1 MATRQGFSEKSK
13 MATITITP
21 DEALVDEKVVINVTG
36 LEKHQLVT
44 LHASLT
50 HDKKTFASC
59 ASYVADD
66 TGTVSSERD
75 TSVQGTYTGVEPMG
89 LFWSMVP
96 TRGQRRGTRLSQK
109 NISVP
114 LEVKISVYGGHWTLD
129 HLSEQQ
135 NMATMAETR
144 CLRWY
149 KNKSVT
155 AHPVKVGRIRGT
167 LFLPPGGRSLPG
179 VIDLFGAI
187 GGLVEYRA
195 ALLASRGFVTLALA
209 FMGYDDL
216 PDVPPSDLG
225 YFQEAVDWLSCQPR
239 VQSGG
244 VGVIGVSKGG
254 EIGLTMAAYIPKVK
268 AVVNINGPTFYM
280 LPSVRHADDK
290 RYEDVDVDLTLV
302 QYVEDCVVLRG
313 THYTFIETHFFVLKI
328 WNGDAKVL
336 SVIGGDDQCL
346 DTVIHQRLLD
356 KMPSNK
362 KSNME
367 ILKYPGAGHLI
378 EPPYMPLC
386 RSSYNNTMMSIF
398 MWGGEPKSHAIAQED
413 SWKRIQ
419 EFFHKHL
426 QTGNEQTVV
435 IQSKL

>member
-1 MATRQGFSEKSK
+1 

-75 TSVQGTYTGVEPMG
+75 SSVQGTYTGVEPMG

-96 TRGQRRGTRLSQK
+96 TPGQRRGTQLSQK

-149 KNKSVT
+149 KSKSVT

-179 VIDLFGAI
+179 VIDLCGVI

-216 PDVPPSDLG
+216 PDVLPSDLG
-225 YFQEAVDWLSCQPR
+225 YFQEAVDWLSCHPR

-254 EIGLTMAAYIPKVK
+254 EFGLTMAAYIPKVK
-268 AVVNINGPTFYM
+268 AVVNINGPTFHL

-290 RYEDVDVDLTLV
+290 RYEDVEIFIQLTV
-302 QYVEDCVVLRG
+302 PP
-313 THYTFIETHFFVLKI
+313 TFIETHFFVLKI

-336 SVIGGDDQCL
+336 AVIGGDDQFL

-356 KMPSNK
+356 KMPTNK

-386 RSSYNNTMMSIF
+386 RSSYNKTMMSFIL
-398 MWGGEPKSHAIAQED
+398 WGGEPKSHAIAQED

-426 QTGNEQTVV
+426 QTGSEQTVV